1 MRWVSGS
8 RRTSIRESERL
19 ASSRPGARP
28 PSVPMTSSVVGSDR
42 IERSRFAS
50 CAFARCGRR
59 PFASSTPFEN
69 ARKPR
74 KPQRIE
80 RSRRPTTARTIQR
93 PQRRRRLG
101 PPGTDVD
108 CFVGRFACPSGTL
121 PFLRAM
127 NLPLDDV
134 DLAARSRERFG
145 LPVGV
150 ENDASAATLAEW
162 RRGAGRGTQ
171 NLVMLTLGTGVG
183 GGIVIDGGLFRGWA
197 ELGHIVVQEGGE
209 LCTCGGHGHLE
220 VLASGSAGDRMAQE
234 LWGADADAH
243 ALVDRAQAGDADA
256 QAALARIG
264 RSLGAAIAS
273 LVNVLDPELV
283 VVGGGFGAAAGDLVL
298 EPARE
303 AARAD
308 AIFPANGALRIVPAE
323 LGSEAGLVGAGLVA
337 FEALDGVR

>member
-1 MRWVSGS
+1 MQAPVAIGLDVGGTKILSGLVD
-8 RRTSIRESERL
+8 RDGSILAEHEVPSPDGSEEGVL
-19 ASSRPGARP
+19 AALDSAVDALLDERVAAIGYGIPANLERG
-28 PSVPMTSSVVGSDR
+28 TGR
-42 IERSRFAS
+42 I
-50 CAFARCGRR
+50 
-59 PFASSTPFEN
+59 
-69 ARKPR
+69 
-74 KPQRIE
+74 
-80 RSRRPTTARTIQR
+80 
-93 PQRRRRLG
+93 
-101 PPGTDVD
+101 
-108 CFVGRFACPSGTL
+108 
-121 PFLRAM
+121 LRAM

-162 RRGAGRGTQ
+162 RRGVGRGTQ

-183 GGIVIDGGLFRGWA
+183 GGIVIDGRLFRGWA

-220 VLASGSAGDRMAQE
+220 VLASGSAGDRIAQE

-243 ALVDRAQAGDADA
+243 ALVDRAEAGDTAA
-256 QAALARIG
+256 RAALARIG

-283 VVGGGFGAAAGDLVL
+283 VVGGGFGAAAGDFVL

-308 AIFPANGALRIVPAE
+308 AIFPANRALRIVAAE
-323 LGSEAGLVGAGLVA
+323 LGSDAGLVGAGLVA